1 MKRAEIEEMDRLRA
15 AVDRLQKENMAQ
27 HGELMSLREQVK
39 ILEGT
44 IKHFGDIIVEA
55 LKASERMKP

>member
-1 MKRAEIEEMDRLRA
+1 MKKSEIEEMERLRA
-15 AVDRLQKENMAQ
+15 AVDRLQKENLAQ
-27 HGELMSLREQVK
+27 HSELISLREQVK

-55 LKASERMKP
+55 LKSAGRLKP